1 MSEKSKK
8 TAPKR
13 IGVKSALAYGN
24 GKLVVVSF
32 GKGRFAE
39 IVWKDGDPVPS
50 ADASGPKFGFRVVG
64 VSDDVNFEQSS
75 VKEAP
80 LRAVMRN
87 PAGALADVSRKEF
100 MQDYLLLKDQYEGRF
115 FGRTFAGE
123 NLRIQ
128 IVYQIL
134 NLQKTLGV
142 FVNAALFCLNNLQRT
157 GEPVTE
163 EDWKSD
169 SPRGPL
175 YGRRGYEVAEALSDS
190 FPLFGDVF
198 FPFPRRV
205 RGSGPSYRD
214 AIEWNVSVLRILGK
228 LRRITGRWKYD
239 DFWSAS
245 SALRAKFNDQ
255 LWKII
260 HWSYANRIRQVNA
273 SFFKNSRVNLGILF
287 ELLDARTRE
296 ERDAVVSLYYRFSI
310 RQESKNIGL
319 NLRKLRGIVFQRYFP
334 YVSNPEFDSYRTKLR
349 LLADFLFYRYFLSAN
364 GAETLELG
372 VSRLRMAD
380 ENEKE
385 NVYRELAASVMEA
398 NREQLERLFFI
409 RPDDFQRFRNV
420 PINDGDLPGVALEC
434 EDAYPAVELVAFL
447 CNFLDKK
454 EINELVSSFA
464 DKLDAIQSF
473 VDVGRSLGEE
483 MFFTKLYGVFNE
495 NDGAAAGEIAE
506 QLRVLLSIGKMKV
519 DARLTARSFYEMAVR
534 MFGFSAADQEE
545 DELPVN
551 VADSLFPR
559 GDGPLSRHVGAFRLF
574 LLNNAL
580 KSCRFAYLARYV
592 RPNAVRALMSNR
604 KVVRFVLE
612 RLPANQLDEYVQRTL
627 GPVRPG
633 VLQERKIAALTE
645 ALSGFSFDRVSE
657 LESAVVDN
665 EFRSKNRK
673 NVAVER
679 IKTLMRLYLTV
690 AYVAVK
696 NLVKAN
702 SRYYMGYAA
711 FERDSS
717 AIEAKL
723 GANEFHKFCVPYRHS
738 RTGDTVYSDVFAL
751 LKGYLSRDAQIDAIE
766 EETGTKSL
774 KRRHFPNKRWRG
786 ILEKNLAFAETLDP
800 TGRTYQI
807 TRNEVTT
814 FAVLR
819 RLDLYV
825 DQFCAGPEEKMKSY
839 FDLYHFIGQRSVLQ
853 SEKTRFFE
861 PLNPFRA
868 QVRTS
873 PSYDLV
879 KCLFIPFGYSL
890 PRYKT
895 LTVEALFESSSDDRQ
910 NGESKS

>member
-13 IGVKSALAYGN
+13 IGVKSAFAYGS

-50 ADASGPKFGFRVVG
+50 SDAAPEKFGFRVVG
-64 VSDDVNFEQSS
+64 VSDDVNFEQSA

-80 LRAVMRN
+80 LRAVTRN
-87 PAGALADVSRKEF
+87 PAGALADAARKEF

-115 FGRTFAGE
+115 FGRTYAGE
-123 NLRIQ
+123 NMRIQ

-175 YGRRGYEVAEALSDS
+175 YSRRGYEVAEALSDS
-190 FPLFGDVF
+190 FPLYGDVF

-205 RGSGPSYRD
+205 RGSGPTYRD

-245 SALRAKFNDQ
+245 SALRLKFNDQ

-310 RQESKNIGL
+310 RKESKNIGL
-319 NLRKLRGIVFQRYFP
+319 NLCKLREIVFQRFFP
-334 YVSNPEFDSYRTKLR
+334 YVSNPEFDSYRPKLR
-349 LLADFLFYRYFLSAN
+349 LLADFLFFRYLTGAS

-372 VSRLRMAD
+372 VTRLRMAD
-380 ENEKE
+380 EKEKE
-385 NVYRELAASVMEA
+385 DVYRDLAVAVMEA
-398 NREQLERLFFI
+398 NREPLERLFFI
-409 RPDDFQRFRNV
+409 RPDDFQRFRNA
-420 PINDGDLPGVALEC
+420 PIEEWDLPGVAIET

-447 CNFLDKK
+447 CNFLDTK
-454 EINELVSSFA
+454 EINELVSSFI

-495 NDGAAAGEIAE
+495 NGGTAAGEIAE
-506 QLRVLLSIGKMKV
+506 QLRVLLSVGKMKG
-519 DARLTARSFYEMAVR
+519 DTRLNSRCFYEMAVR
-534 MFGFSAADQEE
+534 MFGFSSDQENGLTE
-545 DELPVN
+545 SA
-551 VADSLFPR
+551 VAALFPPIE
-559 GDGPLSRHVGAFRLF
+559 GPLSRRVGAFRLF

-580 KSCRFAYLARYV
+580 KSRRFVYLARYV
-592 RPNAVRALMSNR
+592 RPDAVRALMSNR
-604 KVVRFVLE
+604 KIVRFVLE
-612 RLPANQLDEYVQRTL
+612 RLPDDQLDGYVQRAL

-633 VLQERKIAALTE
+633 LLRDRKLEALTE
-645 ALSGFSFDRVSE
+645 AVSSFSFNRVLE
-657 LESAVVDN
+657 LGSAVVDN

-673 NVAVER
+673 DVAVER

-702 SRYYMGYAA
+702 LRYYMGYAA

-738 RTGDTVYSDVFAL
+738 RTGDVVYSDVFAL
-751 LKGYLSRDAQIDAIE
+751 LKGYLARDAQIDAAE
-766 EETGTKSL
+766 AETGEKSA

-786 ILEKNLAFAETLDP
+786 ILEKNLAFAEALDP

-807 TRNEVTT
+807 TRNEVST

-819 RLDLYV
+819 RLDQFV
-825 DQFCAGPEEKMKSY
+825 DEFCAEPGEEMKSY

-853 SEKTRFFE
+853 SEKTRFFA
-861 PLNPFRA
+861 PLDPFRA
-868 QVRTS
+868 QVRTF
-873 PSYDLV
+873 PSHDLI

-895 LTVEALFESSSDDRQ
+895 LTVEALFEAGADGKRDGDSGS
-910 NGESKS
+910 

>member
-142 FVNAALFCLNNLQRT
+142 FVNLALFCLNNLQRT

-163 EDWKSD
+163 EDWKSEP
-169 SPRGPL
+169 PRGSL
-175 YGRRGYEVAEALSDS
+175 YGRRGYEVAEGLSDS
-190 FPLFGDVF
+190 FSIFGDVF

-214 AIEWNVSVLRILGK
+214 ALEWNVSVLRILGK

-239 DFWSAS
+239 DFWSS
-245 SALRAKFNDQ
+245 SPALRMKFNDQ
-255 LWKII
+255 LWKVV
-260 HWSYANRIRQVNA
+260 HWCYANRIRQVNA

-310 RQESKNIGL
+310 RKESKNIGL

-334 YVSNPEFDSYRTKLR
+334 YVSNPEFDSYRVKLR
-349 LLADFLFYRYFLSAN
+349 LLADFLFFRYFLSAN

-380 ENEKE
+380 EKEKE
-385 NVYRELAASVMEA
+385 DVYRALADSVMEA

-409 RPDDFQRFRNV
+409 RPDDFQRFRNA
-420 PINDGDLPGVALEC
+420 PIDDGDLPGVAIEC

-447 CNFLDKK
+447 CNFLDRK

-473 VDVGRSLGEE
+473 IDIGRSLGED

-495 NDGAAAGEIAE
+495 NGGSAAGEIAD
-506 QLRVLLSIGKMKV
+506 QLRVLLSIGKMKAV
-519 DARLTARSFYEMAVR
+519 TRLNSRCFYEMAVR
-534 MFGFSAADQEE
+534 MFGVSAADCEN
-545 DELPVN
+545 ELPEN
-551 VADSLFPR
+551 AADAPYPQV
-559 GDGPLSRHVGAFRLF
+559 DAAVSRHVDAFRVF

-580 KSCRFAYLARYV
+580 KSRRFVYLARYV
-592 RPNAVRALMSNR
+592 RPEAVRALMSNR
-604 KVVRFVLE
+604 KIVRFVLE
-612 RLPANQLDEYVQRTL
+612 RLPAPQLDEYVQRAL

-633 VLQERKIAALTE
+633 VLREHKLAALSE
-645 ALSGFSFDRVSE
+645 ALSGFSFDRVAE
-657 LESAVVDN
+657 LESTVVDN
-665 EFRSKNRK
+665 EYRSKNRK
-673 NVAVER
+673 YVAVER
-679 IKTLMRLYLTV
+679 IKALMRLYLTV

-723 GANEFHKFCVPYRHS
+723 GANEFHKYCVPYLHS
-738 RTGDTVYSDVFAL
+738 RTGATVYSDVFAL
-751 LKGYLSRDAQIDAIE
+751 LKGYLARDAQIDAFE
-766 EETGTKSL
+766 AETGEKCV

-786 ILEKNLAFAETLDP
+786 ILEKNLAFAESLDP
-800 TGRTYQI
+800 SGRTYQVM
-807 TRNEVTT
+807 RSEVAT

-819 RLDLYV
+819 RLNQYV
-825 DQFCAGPEEKMKSY
+825 DQFCAEPEEEMTSY
-839 FDLYHFIGQRSVLQ
+839 FDLYHFIGQRSILH
-853 SEKTRFFE
+853 SEKTRFLA
-861 PLNPFRA
+861 PLSSFRA
-868 QVRTS
+868 QVRNT
-873 PSYDLV
+873 PSYDLI
-879 KCLFIPFGYSL
+879 KILFIPFGYSL

-895 LTVEALFESSSDDRQ
+895 LTVKALFESGADGKRG
-910 NGESKS
+910 GEPKS